1 MTNAVETRTPVAA
14 GRGWFWAAVPAVLL
28 AASLAGVGTMASLAA
43 RDPGF
48 ALEKNYYERAV
59 HWDELEAQR
68 LTNERLGYHLSLRTE
83 AVSSGVEVVV
93 RLDDRAGI
101 ALPDAEVAVEAFANA
116 RAANRE
122 RLVLRSAPDGSYRA
136 ALANARPGLWEFRC
150 DVRVAGEHFTQVVR
164 TDLRSEKQP

>member
-1 MTNAVETRTPVAA
+1 MTSTVETRTPVAA

-68 LTNERLGYHLSLRTE
+68 LTNERLGYQLSLRTE
-83 AVSSGVEVVV
+83 ESPAGVEVVL
-93 RLDDRAGI
+93 RLSDRAGS
-101 ALPDAEVAVEAFANA
+101 ALPGAEVAVEAFANA

-122 RLVLRSAPDGSYRA
+122 RLVLRAAPDGSYRA
-136 ALANARPGLWEFRC
+136 VLANARPGLWEFRC
-150 DVRVAGEHFTQVVR
+150 DVRTGGEHFTEVVR
-164 TDLRSEKQP
+164 TDLRARRLP